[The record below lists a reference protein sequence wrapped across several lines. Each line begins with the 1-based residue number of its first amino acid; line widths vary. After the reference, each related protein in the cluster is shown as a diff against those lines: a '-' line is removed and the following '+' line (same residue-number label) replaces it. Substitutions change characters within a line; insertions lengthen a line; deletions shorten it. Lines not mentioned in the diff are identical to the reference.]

1 MYKNILVPLDGSKRA
16 EAVLPHV
23 EYLARKTG
31 AKVIFMRVVETEPM
45 LVAAEPVY
53 TTYAME
59 NHLYRSKEAETYL
72 TALCGEFREK
82 DIETGHFITHAGPI
96 IDEIVDAAERE
107 KVDLIAMT
115 SHGRTGLARVLFGS
129 VAAGILHRVD
139 NNIPLLIIRSLEGD

>member
-16 EAVLPHV
+16 EAIFPHV

-31 AKVIFMRVVETEPM
+31 ARVILMRVVEREPM
-45 LVAAEPVY
+45 LVAAEPIY
-53 TTYAME
+53 TNFEVE
-59 NHLYRSKEAETYL
+59 NQFYRFKEAETYL

-82 DIETGHFITHAGPI
+82 AIETRHFVSHGGSI
-96 IDEIVDAAERE
+96 IDEIVDAVERE
-107 KVDLIAMT
+107 DIDLIAMT

-139 NNIPLLIIRSLEGD
+139 GIPLLLIRSLDTV